1 MPIVA
6 VHGSKHEVQ
15 AETATI
21 VWEIQQ
27 AHWVWH
33 LKAGGRRR
41 DAAQVAELVPEAG
54 HNREAPLVLQHRI
67 QGLAQQDSRLEW
79 DVARP

>member
-1 MPIVA
+1 M
-6 VHGSKHEVQ
+6 EVQ
-15 AETATI
+15 TRGLQDAHRVGHLET
-21 VWEIQQ
+21 
-27 AHWVWH
+27 
-33 LKAGGRRR
+33 GSRRR